1 MDCRRIQELIEEALD
16 ARLDGGRDPR
26 DEGERAACRRHLAGC
41 APCRAEAGRRESLF
55 AALEGPEPP
64 PVPEGLAERVLPDA
78 GGPPEV
84 PVPRPWQW
92 IGAAGLAAALA
103 VLVVV
108 APPAATEAPTTSWS
122 FQARALKGL
131 SDWIGATV
139 AAGEA
144 TRRDALVGAGSLALA
159 LDALLAARL
168 LAARRRGRAG
178 VDAPP
183 RLWEAR

>member
-16 ARLDGGRDPR
+16 ARLDGGPDPR
-26 DEGERAACRRHLAGC
+26 SEAEHAACRRHLAGC
-41 APCRAEAGRRESLF
+41 APCRAEAAGREALF
-55 AALEGPEPP
+55 AALAGPEPP
-64 PVPEGLAERVLPDA
+64 PVPGGLADRLLADVED
-78 GGPPEV
+78 PPEA

-103 VLVVV
+103 VLVAV
-108 APPAATEAPTTSWS
+108 APPAATQAPTTSWS

-131 SDWIGATV
+131 SDWIGATD

-144 TRRDALVGAGSLALA
+144 TRRDALVGAGSLALV

-168 LAARRRGRAG
+168 LAARRRGRGALDG
-178 VDAPP
+178 PARLGEAP
-183 RLWEAR
+183 